1 MARKSE
7 GSRLLAATGLDHATL
22 AAQVGV
28 SRAAVTQWMN
38 GDRLPGQARRRILRE
53 LFGVPE
59 GAWDE
64 SPRSKA
70 LGAAQ
75 ATAAPSK
82 LDAEGRLRAQL
93 QRLDQIRSAAKSDV
107 DMAPQTRLRLEAT
120 ETRCIELLSK
130 LTGEGQE
137 ISESRILRTPA
148 WRRIVDAM
156 VKAFRDH
163 PEAAVEVEAALK
175 EIGE

>member
-38 GDRLPGQARRRILRE
+38 GDRLPGQDRRRTLRE

-75 ATAAPSK
+75 ATASPA

-137 ISESRILRTPA
+137 VSESRILRTPA

-156 VKAFRDH
+156 VEAFRAH